1 MMKENVAEVS
11 GMKSFWYQ
19 INDYFEQH
27 PYQEVFIPAIVG
39 SILGITIE
47 YLVNGDFLIE
57 NIWTFLFLNL
67 GFLYQAYRKQKRTK
81 EKKNNHL
88 FDSKKT
94 SYRSPLLRFLSSY
107 HMSSQF

>member
-1 MMKENVAEVS
+1 MTCDMMKENVAEVN
-11 GMKSFWYQ
+11 GMNSFWYQ

-27 PYQEVFIPAIVG
+27 PYQEVIILAMVG

-81 EKKNNHL
+81 EKKK
-88 FDSKKT
+88 FRTKK
-94 SYRSPLLRFLSSY
+94 
-107 HMSSQF
+107 

>member
-1 MMKENVAEVS
+1 MMKENVAEVN

-67 GFLYQAYRKQKRTK
+67 GFCTKPIASRNEQRKR
-81 EKKNNHL
+81 KNNVV
-88 FDSKKT
+88 FI
-94 SYRSPLLRFLSSY
+94 YLS
-107 HMSSQF
+107 FTI

>member
-1 MMKENVAEVS
+1 MVFGMMKENVAEVN

-81 EKKNNHL
+81 EKKK
-88 FDSKKT
+88 SVQKK
-94 SYRSPLLRFLSSY
+94 
-107 HMSSQF
+107 

>member
-1 MMKENVAEVS
+1 MWSDERKRSRGERYEFFLVS
-11 GMKSFWYQ
+11 Q

-27 PYQEVFIPAIVG
+27 PYQEVFILAIVG

-47 YLVNGDFLIE
+47 YLVNGNFLIE

-81 EKKNNHL
+81 EKK
-88 FDSKKT
+88 K
-94 SYRSPLLRFLSSY
+94 
-107 HMSSQF
+107 